1 MAKNMIS
8 NFGAGMTQEQL
19 GFMWDRMKTSSND
32 SNFHII
38 EVITNGEKNVIDL
51 QAGLSATPCNKEVSC
66 SSSKPQLAIAD

>member
-51 QAGLSATPCNKEVSC
+51 QAGLSPNKEVSC